1 MYACV
6 FVYVYACAGNIC
18 MSADAQGG
26 QNRVTDTL
34 ELDKREVVCRLVQA
48 LRTEFRS
55 SGKGHKLLTTEFF
68 LQPCLPQPEFYID
81 AREPNSDPHSWA
93 AGTLPAK
100 TSPQP
105 C

>member
-34 ELDKREVVCRLVQA
+34 ELDKREVVYRLVQA
-48 LRTEFRS
+48 LRTEFGS
-55 SGKGHKLLTTEFF
+55 SGKGAQALNH
-68 LQPCLPQPEFYID
+68 
-81 AREPNSDPHSWA
+81 
-93 AGTLPAK
+93 
-100 TSPQP
+100 
-105 C
+105 

>member
-1 MYACV
+1 
-6 FVYVYACAGNIC
+6 

-55 SGKGHKLLTTEFF
+55 SGKGAQALNH
-68 LQPCLPQPEFYID
+68 
-81 AREPNSDPHSWA
+81 
-93 AGTLPAK
+93 
-100 TSPQP
+100 
-105 C
+105 